1 MAKDQEFTAKYVS
14 QLMTDAIYKE
24 YKESI
29 DQAIMKI
36 IHEAT
41 KELVHDAFCDF
52 ENDEIDP
59 AARYFRAK
67 GFHVKIRMGGD
78 DDARFRYLHIR
89 WDK

>member
-14 QLMTDAIYKE
+14 QLMADAIYKKYE
-24 YKESI
+24 EAI

-41 KELVHDAFCDF
+41 KEIVHEAFCDF
-52 ENDEIDP
+52 ENDAIYP
-59 AARYFRAK
+59 AACYFRAK